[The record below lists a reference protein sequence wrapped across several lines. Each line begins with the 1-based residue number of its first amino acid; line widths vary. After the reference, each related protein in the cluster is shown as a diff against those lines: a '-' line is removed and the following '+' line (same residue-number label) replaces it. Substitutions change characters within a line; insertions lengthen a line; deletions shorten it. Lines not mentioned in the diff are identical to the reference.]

1 MSSLITE
8 DEISHET
15 DIVWL
20 EDIEVLDYVRQSLD
34 RLPTRR
40 GKPAYHR
47 PGRMVGYALLSPQ
60 AKASRSSGTFR
71 RRVFWLLPHDRDSD
85 PELYAKGAPA
95 EAIDPRTL
103 KARMKATR
111 PNAPKAARPPPPCA
125 NSGSLCRCDGWP
137 VTDGGRQRCRRGR
150 TGHNSCGHGVSGRR
164 CTGTRTGSDAAAP
177 GR

>member
-15 DIVWL
+15 ELVWL
-20 EDIEVLDYVRQSLD
+20 EDIDHLDYVRQSLD

-47 PGRMVGYALLSPQ
+47 PGRMVGYALLSSQ

-85 PELYAKGAPA
+85 PEGLYAKGAPA

-103 KARMKATR
+103 EARMKGYKTER
-111 PNAPKAARPPPPCA
+111 SEGGPPSTAMRELGITLP
-125 NSGSLCRCDGWP
+125 L
-137 VTDGGRQRCRRGR
+137 
-150 TGHNSCGHGVSGRR
+150 
-164 CTGTRTGSDAAAP
+164 
-177 GR
+177 